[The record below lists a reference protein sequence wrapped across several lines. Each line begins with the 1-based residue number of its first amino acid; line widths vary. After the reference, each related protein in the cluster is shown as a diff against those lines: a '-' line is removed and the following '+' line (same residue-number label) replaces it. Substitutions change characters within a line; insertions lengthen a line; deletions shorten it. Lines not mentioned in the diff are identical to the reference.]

1 MILEKVLTRATSQD
15 GTISYSKMAMQ
26 LNKAGSSASKMVTT
40 LAAGGQAFEGS
51 LNAANLALA
60 TANRSAITLN
70 KTFKEV
76 SRVMVQSFKFTAAQ
90 TVIRE
95 VTSNV
100 QSAIRWV
107 KELNAAV
114 NDIAVVTGRTGDEI
128 TQITEQVVRGSKA
141 LKVAAKDYAEG
152 ALIFYQQGLNDNEVT
167 RRNEI
172 TIKASLAANQSIAEM
187 SKQLTAI
194 WNTYG
199 MVGKE
204 QERAASV
211 GAALAASTA
220 VDFKDIAEAMQSAA
234 APAAQMGVEY
244 NQLAAIIATVG
255 DVTQQSA
262 STIGNAYKTI
272 FSRFQQLRAEGT
284 DGEVTLSSV
293 SKQLESMGV
302 HVLDAAGNLRE
313 LGVVIN
319 EVGENW
325 DNWTQTQQTA
335 IAQIVGGT
343 RQYGQFLALMQN
355 FDKYQKNLAT
365 AQGEDGSV
373 LEQQY
378 TQALDS
384 VQHKAEV
391 AAEAWRKAFGEAIPE
406 ESLKNFYDL
415 SLKVADV
422 FGNFLK
428 GMGGLPGILTT
439 VGIALS
445 GRIVP
450 ALITGAKQAKVIAMS
465 LTPHGRERSIKNDYS
480 NQRASIDSQYNNA
493 TSKLE
498 KESLTR
504 QREKLRLLEQIA
516 LKNEQINTKLKTA
529 TEEERVA
536 LQMQQERLKHI
547 VEQDSRAVDE
557 QFALGQELQLRKDI
571 LSVISQTILEEKEEA
586 SYQQEKLIAE
596 RDILQSKIEQQEA
609 LRAQGKPEYNEAA
622 LTKYRQELDKVN
634 EALIKL
640 EVKLES
646 LNELSKTAKVLNADA
661 SARDL
666 KNLLTLLNQLE
677 SGVNSIGATA
687 TQQQNV
693 SKQELNLITMKITDF
708 FNRYKTEMTQAG
720 KSTAEVQGQLN
731 GWRTSLEKIYGEA
744 GLGGVVQEFSTI
756 LRNAGLIN
764 DELDEMASKTA
775 NLMSERQRNMEGASG
790 GDRGSG
796 GDGGEEA
803 GSRFDRLAA
812 NESITVASTV
822 GGITQVAFAINGCV
836 TAWNIFQDTLNNTDL
851 STPEK
856 MVRILGQLPMVF
868 MSIQSGLAGLNAAAK
883 GVGKAIGLVKGAL
896 GVTAGVAGG
905 IVAAVVAA
913 TAAVGFGIYKMWKAW
928 HDAQPEVQ
936 LEKAQKAAE
945 AAREEYNRLKQ
956 EVEDTKAAFED
967 YDSVVKTLS
976 ECTYGTEE
984 WRDALE
990 QVNTKVL
997 ELLTLYPELSKYV
1010 YRGDN
1015 GELLIQQEGIDNII
1029 SSKKEKTIAAA
1040 GSVVATSKTKR
1051 EKEEAVSLKN
1061 IQTSEIVKELSKVL
1075 TNGGAG
1081 SYMTQ
1086 MVRDNK
1092 YLSDISKFIGKT
1104 GDEIVD
1110 QIKSDYLS
1118 KYNNEHTVGGEE
1130 ELEALLTGNED
1141 KIKEYA
1147 DQLALELQEYSNQV
1161 STNRKA
1167 IEAENEALM
1176 NSVAAIKGIKVDK
1189 AIAGAVSKIYGKQ
1202 FRQAQEK
1209 YLKSTN
1215 LAGDYIRG
1223 MGLKQGDYSFVD
1235 DKLKIEATGQEMT
1248 NEMMAAALASK
1259 EIANNL
1265 QGIVTTTEHSFNN
1278 MSGRY
1283 ATMLQTGGTGGLTQ
1297 QQFTDMSAANTS
1309 DENLQ
1314 EYLVETVGMSR
1325 ELAKLYLEDVKAE
1338 LTQGFEGA
1346 FDSIPEEYREQ
1357 FKQLPGITMDNA
1369 KKIGDALKRTM
1380 AQNGKESADA
1390 LARNF
1395 ETLSKWT
1402 KDAEKQ
1408 ADILDAITGV
1418 DWSADGASERALRQL
1433 QKMGIV
1439 IEATDKDWQH
1449 FTKSMQD
1456 AYNKVP
1462 DITQLT
1468 EDLSKLKDLKDVQIG
1483 SIISEEDYNTILN
1496 YNSELM
1502 NFFVKTLDGY
1512 QMIGDALDYINGISN
1527 SINDALKTAVD
1538 DIADVIKE
1546 TTEFL
1551 EQGQKIG
1558 TLIEYDD
1565 SFENGFKWY
1574 TGALDRA
1581 TKWLDDIGYFETE
1594 AGEELKRILEEDWE
1608 NGEEVGKLHAETIQ
1622 RVQDAI
1628 NEQMEKLQND
1638 LLKYRDELAKT
1649 MNSLFMNADSAEER
1663 ENLYDVYSQSTDQNV
1678 RDQAKASY
1686 GHAAQAAM
1694 NQDAWDGLDP
1704 EKVKA
1709 QAEVMAEA
1717 LDMEEDAAQD
1727 VARVINKM
1735 NKGIDSLSKNWKDWS
1750 KIIKK
1755 ATKEQDKAAMSS
1767 EEFAEA
1773 VIGAKTALSDI
1784 LDVSEDFISL
1794 DFISTSENMELIEKA
1809 AKGDAKAVQALG
1821 IALSKNI
1828 LDMQIKDQ
1836 KSYWESI
1843 GMEDN
1848 QIETKIA
1855 EIQAMHDEIVGI
1867 LSQELPNMQL
1877 GEVISGEDMNNLI
1890 QQMNDIV
1897 TAAGMTVEEANAY
1910 YRSLGFTP
1918 EFEMINVT
1926 DTAASVPVTTTWHK
1940 RIIHQWDR
1948 GEPIEWEDKEWSHT
1962 EQMSGGEITE
1972 AFPQITANTHD
1983 GKVPQVPGPKI
1994 KSLTYTG
2001 GGGAA
2006 KASSV
2011 NNGGGSKGGGGGSGS
2026 KKNNFKKKE
2035 KPKESEPLEKR
2046 YANIESSINKNTRA
2060 LERLSEAEDDA
2071 WGAAKYKNLQ
2081 KINTQLS
2088 IQGQKTQVLL
2098 KEARDYLQLDQAALQ
2113 QKLASA
2119 GLTPAVFNSDG
2130 FVANWENIIAQINAA
2145 RKPLEDALN
2154 KLIDQYNA
2162 GGVENEALELQIEEA
2177 EKALS
2182 DFDENTKDAI
2192 VSAGE
2197 QVDETAQKVF
2207 DTMSD
2212 LINKIR
2218 EALDNWISKQR
2229 IKLDLRIDINE
2240 QDIRDLEHLNDLWGE
2255 MGTQMQKN
2263 WKNYQGIVEANIGMA
2278 QAAIGNSNTM
2288 WRMLKDIDVGD
2299 ADSQKWFKASFGEEA
2314 YNEWIEGNGKIPES
2328 VISQIEEDVDAM
2340 QNYRDAAQEAL
2351 RSMMEEWLGYLESVM
2366 DDFDKLQERLQANQE
2381 TLDMWS
2387 SVILGLGMESTVEG
2401 SKAILATTKASY
2413 DTAKKTAQV
2422 YRDQALTAK
2431 AANEDASNALKQFT
2445 NMHGGANFDINSLT
2459 ENELIQYQEI
2469 LKWVDESDAAMKD
2482 AESAFKS
2489 AVTDMVDKMGEVM
2502 EAETQRLRTEFFDK
2516 INSTFEDFDQ
2526 METIYDML
2534 EDQTDLTLD
2543 DLTKNYELDKLMGE
2557 INKYIEDS
2565 VDLSNME
2572 EYNNLLTE
2580 IQQKMESGEKLNE
2593 TDLETLRLKF
2603 QLMQDMD
2610 AWEEAKNNKNTMRLA
2625 RDASGNYSYV
2635 YSGDQSSDSGEDN
2648 IQKLKDLMY
2657 EFEKLQQDAADEMED
2672 QWLHTYATIGRLE
2685 EERNTAKYQSDAKYR
2700 AHIDEQ
2706 LRIERENLAYY
2717 AAEIDKRY
2725 GEIEWLTQQ
2734 TQDETSRLHDA
2745 GVQHRQQVFTDS
2757 NVVIT
2762 MNTGETFTTM
2772 KDFHDNFVTYMDGY
2786 STQLDTIG
2794 NGIVTN
2800 FNGDVEEVGTGLD
2813 FMEGDYTDLAKL
2825 VSEKAADIE
2834 NDNAEVGTSVTDLRN
2849 TGVAAFDDLT
2859 ENLMGN
2865 ANLMVTELNNV
2876 TAAIK
2881 EQIAALQELRRE
2893 QLAEAEK
2900 EDPNEWKVED
2910 GLKDDYTSNDAGG
2923 TTTPPLVDET
2933 PTSNGSPEKGARVKV
2948 KTESQAWASGVS
2960 YHGGGFVNNGTT
2972 TYKVMQ
2978 VGTGN
2983 RAGQVL
2989 IGWPNYQGGWD
3000 DSGVLK
3006 KDKAVTGWIPIDNLQ
3021 GYATGGLVTEEQVL
3035 RAGEKG
3041 PELILN
3047 AEDTKNIL
3055 AAVAMMRRTVMGQF
3069 GSLNGALAGVT
3080 NGIAGAASIIAPQSA
3095 QSVDQNVRIEASFP
3109 GVSVAGEIEEALNS
3123 LITQAAQY
3131 NIKK

>member
-1 MILEKVLTRATSQD
+1 MILEKALTRATSQD

-199 MVGKE
+199 MVGEE

-211 GAALAASTA
+211 GAVLAASTA

-272 FSRFQQLRAEGT
+272 FSRFQQLKAEGT
-284 DGEVTLSSV
+284 DGEVTLSSI

-355 FDKYQKNLAT
+355 FDKYQQNLGI
-365 AQGEDGSV
+365 AQAETGQT
-373 LEQQY
+373 LESQY

-384 VQHKAEV
+384 IEHKAEV
-391 AAEAWRKAFGEAIPE
+391 AAEAWRRAFGQAIPE
-406 ESLKNFYDL
+406 EEVKKLYDL
-415 SLKVADV
+415 ITKIADV
-422 FGNFLK
+422 TGDLVA
-428 GMGGLPGILTT
+428 GLGGLPGILTT

-445 GRIVP
+445 GKIVP
-450 ALITGAKQAKVIAMS
+450 ALITGAKNAKIMMMN
-465 LTPHGRERSIKNDYS
+465 LTPTGRKKSIEQDYKSQRKNLTNRYNADNTTQAEREGLAVQK
-480 NQRASIDSQYNNA
+480 
-493 TSKLE
+493 
-498 KESLTR
+498 
-504 QREKLRLLEQIA
+504 EKLRLMEDIA
-516 LKNEQINTKLKTA
+516 LRNEEINNQMRTA
-529 TEEERVA
+529 TGEEKVA
-536 LQMQQERLKHI
+536 LQLQQERLKALADLEGRTI
-547 VEQDSRAVDE
+547 DQQFTLGRELELREQILSTIQEQLQAEEQQLLADQGRLREQQAILTQRLQTSPNNTGYSRMLTDVEQQLIQIEVRLEAIQNFKSSRLV
-557 QFALGQELQLRKDI
+557 
-571 LSVISQTILEEKEEA
+571 
-586 SYQQEKLIAE
+586 
-596 RDILQSKIEQQEA
+596 QSA
-609 LRAQGKPEYNEAA
+609 NS
-622 LTKYRQELDKVN
+622 T
-634 EALIKL
+634 
-640 EVKLES
+640 S
-646 LNELSKTAKVLNADA
+646 TAF
-661 SARDL
+661 
-666 KNLLTLLNQLE
+666 KNLLQTLNQAEAGLL
-677 SGVNSIGATA
+677 SMGATE
-687 TQQQNV
+687 TQQQQIRSQEMAKVSMAINGFIFDWRRAAQESGMTVDQIKVQVDEWVQRIAAASKESGLPGMLQTFTEILTETRFINQELETMSQRTAGLMSRRDMNREQVRPPQSNPGDGTPRTANKVNV
-693 SKQELNLITMKITDF
+693 SEI
-708 FNRYKTEMTQAG
+708 
-720 KSTAEVQGQLN
+720 
-731 GWRTSLEKIYGEA
+731 
-744 GLGGVVQEFSTI
+744 
-756 LRNAGLIN
+756 
-764 DELDEMASKTA
+764 
-775 NLMSERQRNMEGASG
+775 
-790 GDRGSG
+790 
-796 GDGGEEA
+796 
-803 GSRFDRLAA
+803 
-812 NESITVASTV
+812 V
-822 GGITQVAFAINGCV
+822 GGITQIGFAINGCIMSWEIFMDTMNNPDLTGPQKIIRSLGQIPMMLMSITQGIQGVSAVSKGVMAIGSKLMTKFSISAFAAGGIIAAV
-836 TAWNIFQDTLNNTDL
+836 TAGA
-851 STPEK
+851 
-856 MVRILGQLPMVF
+856 V
-868 MSIQSGLAGLNAAAK
+868 
-883 GVGKAIGLVKGAL
+883 AL
-896 GVTAGVAGG
+896 GV
-905 IVAAVVAA
+905 
-913 TAAVGFGIYKMWKAW
+913 GIYKIWDNW
-928 HDAQPEVQ
+928 RQQQPEVI
-936 LEKAQKAAE
+936 LEKAQKNAR
-945 AAREEYNRLKQ
+945 AAREEYERLKN
-956 EVEDTKAAFED
+956 EVSETKQAFDNYNKVIDT
-967 YDSVVKTLS
+967 LN
-976 ECTYGTEE
+976 ECTYGTQE
-984 WRDALE
+984 WKDALE
-990 QVNTKVL
+990 EVNNVVL
-997 ELLTLYPELSKYV
+997 ELLQNYPELAEYV
-1010 YRGDN
+1010 TRGDDGHLIISQEGLDEILN
-1015 GELLIQQEGIDNII
+1015 QKKNQAIMGAGKSVDTDIDEKRAEEGAKKANAEDKLEALFKQYRDKGSYGSTLAPELL
-1029 SSKKEKTIAAA
+1029 K
-1040 GSVVATSKTKR
+1040 
-1051 EKEEAVSLKN
+1051 
-1061 IQTSEIVKELSKVL
+1061 
-1075 TNGGAG
+1075 
-1081 SYMTQ
+1081 
-1086 MVRDNK
+1086 
-1092 YLSDISKFIGKT
+1092 DINQFIGKT
-1104 GDEIVD
+1104 SDEIKDIIGNYYDKQV
-1110 QIKSDYLS
+1110 
-1118 KYNNEHTVGGEE
+1118 EE
-1130 ELEALLTGNED
+1130 GRFVAGQEGLARQQLESEEFTKIIDELVVSL
-1141 KIKEYA
+1141 KEY
-1147 DQLALELQEYSNQV
+1147 DNLV
-1161 STNRKA
+1161 SANNKA
-1167 IEAENEALM
+1167 IEAENQALM
-1176 NSVAAIKGIKVDK
+1176 NSVAAIKGIKIDK
-1189 AIAGAVSKIYGKQ
+1189 QISNAVSKIYGKQ
-1202 FRQAQEK
+1202 FRAAKDKQMNS
-1209 YLKSTN
+1209 ST
-1215 LAGDYIRG
+1215 LQDDYIKAAK
-1223 MGLKQGDYSFVD
+1223 LKQGSYTIDGDVI
-1235 DKLKIEATGQEMT
+1235 KIKETGEEITKSMQ
-1248 NEMMAAALASK
+1248 AAALAS
-1259 EIANNL
+1259 EEVSNNL
-1265 QGIVTTTEHSFNN
+1265 RNIVTQTEKSYNA
-1278 MSGRY
+1278 MEGRY
-1283 ATMLQTGGTGGLTQ
+1283 KTIVENGDLSGLTSS
-1297 QQFTDMSAANTS
+1297 QFGALQAANTS
-1309 DENLQ
+1309 EENL
-1314 EYLVETVGMSR
+1314 ENYLINTLHMSK
-1325 ELAKLYLEDVKAE
+1325 ELVDIYMDDIRQQ
-1338 LTQGFEGA
+1338 LTQD
-1346 FDSIPEEYREQ
+1346 FDNIFDVIPKEYQEI
-1357 FKQLPGITMDNA
+1357 FKEMDGITGANA
-1369 KKIGDALKRTM
+1369 KKIGDALRRTM
-1380 AQNGKESADA
+1380 AQNGKAAADA
-1390 LARNF
+1390 LAKNF
-1395 ETLSKWT
+1395 GSLSKWIT
-1402 KDAEKQ
+1402 DEDRKVIADKQ

-1418 DWSADGASERALRQL
+1418 DWSSEGAADRALAQL
-1433 QKMGIV
+1433 QKMGV
-1439 IEATDKDWQH
+1439 IINKTDQDWQN
-1449 FTKSMQD
+1449 FAKAMED

-1462 DITQLT
+1462 DFSQLAD
-1468 EDLSKLKDLKDVQIG
+1468 DLSKLKDLDDISIG
-1483 SIISEEDYNTILN
+1483 EIITEEQYATLVK
-1496 YNSELM
+1496 YNSELSS
-1502 NFFVKTLDGY
+1502 FFIRTLEGY

-1527 SINDALKTAVD
+1527 SINDALKTAVG

-1574 TGALDRA
+1574 TDALDRA

-1594 AGEELKRILEEDWE
+1594 AGKELKRILEEDWE
-1608 NGEEVGKLHAETIQ
+1608 NGEEVGKLHAETVQ

-1890 QQMNDIV
+1890 QQMNNIV

-1940 RIIHQWDR
+1940 RIVHQWDR

-1972 AFPQITANTHD
+1972 AFPKITANTHD

-2071 WGAAKYKNLQ
+2071 WGAAKYKSLQ

-2098 KEARDYLQLDQAALQ
+2098 KEARDYLQLDQEALQ

-2218 EALDNWISKQR
+2218 GALDNWISKQR
-2229 IKLDLRIDINE
+2229 VKLDLRIDINE

-2288 WRMLKDIDVGD
+2288 WGMLKDIDVGD

-2445 NMHGGANFDINSLT
+2445 DMHGGANFDINSLT

-2469 LKWVDESDAAMKD
+2469 SKWVDESDAAMKD

-2502 EAETQRLRTEFFDK
+2502 EAETQRLRAEFFDK

-2526 METIYDML
+2526 METIYDIL

-2603 QLMQDMD
+2603 QLMQNMD

-2648 IQKLKDLMY
+2648 IQKLKDSMY

-2794 NGIVTN
+2794 SGIVTN

-2825 VSEKAADIE
+2825 VGEKAADIE

-2910 GLKDDYTSNDAGG
+2910 GLKDDYTSNDTGG
-2923 TTTPPLVDET
+2923 TTAPPPVDET

-3055 AAVAMMRRTVMGQF
+3055 AAVAMMRKTVMGQF
-3069 GSLNGALAGVT
+3069 SSLNGALAGVT

-3109 GVSVAGEIEEALNS
+3109 GVSVAGEVEEALNS